1 MAERENEP
9 GRGLER
15 LYHLPEFLAR
25 VREEGVH
32 GVRENLGD
40 DVGGVL
46 YHHRGVRV
54 PGHNATFVWHEGDGT
69 FELVVDGVDDRGAW
83 VTFDADRSWDVF
95 FARPQADAPYLA
107 WMTDAE
113 FERDEADRFDEKS
126 AAIGRG
132 RFSFGLSLQPTA
144 VWPDLEER
152 AREADAPC
160 FIYRPS
166 GRTLIP
172 AGDVERYER
181 ALPPELIGDDPPDY
195 LGLVEADVGL

>member
-1 MAERENEP
+1 MADRTA
-9 GRGLER
+9 
-15 LYHLPEFLAR
+15 LYHLPEFLAQ
-25 VREEGVH
+25 VRETGVH
-32 GVRENLGD
+32 DVRENLGD

-54 PGHNATFVWHEGDGT
+54 PGHNATFVWHDEGGT
-69 FELVVDGVDDRGAW
+69 FELVIDGVDDRGAW
-83 VTFDADRSWDVF
+83 VTFDADRAWDVF
-95 FARPQADAPYLA
+95 FARPPADAPYLA

-113 FERDEADRFDEKS
+113 FEAEEADRFDEKS
-126 AAIGRG
+126 GAIGAG

-144 VWPDLEER
+144 VWSDLEER

-172 AGDVERYER
+172 EGDISNYER
-181 ALPPELIGDDPPDY
+181 ALPPELIGEEPRDY
-195 LGLVEADVGL
+195 LGLVDADVGL